1 MRFPRRK
8 EEHSSGKIRLLTN
21 IERVFPCVV
30 LLAVGATRSSAQQL
44 TPTWVQLGEGGK
56 AIARVVVAAPG
67 KCPSISLDGASKQM
81 LERHPIPDGFRPLCE
96 AVIPSNTKSAK
107 VTGQA
112 LFLPKPNPSNVIA
125 FGDTGCLIKG
135 KELQDCK
142 DPKKWPFEEVASSA
156 AAENPDLMIHVGD
169 YLYRESPCPAGSELE
184 CGDTPEGDNWEAW
197 NTDFFT
203 PAAKLLAHATW
214 AFARGNHESCDRSW
228 RGWFYYLDPRPW
240 NGVCERYSLPYV
252 IKLGSFELAIFDS
265 SEVVVDSLDEKQ
277 VSAYTAQLA
286 GLHVE
291 NAWLVAHHPFWGFKN
306 GTKGEAY
313 SPVSAPLQE
322 AWYRA
327 SPKGISLILSG
338 HVHLFELMAFDHEHP
353 TQVVAG
359 GGGTNLALPIPVSL
373 DGIAVRGSTIIGS
386 QSLRQFGY
394 TVLEK
399 RGSSWRLTLKNERQ
413 NELFGCSLF
422 EGGHAKSPA
431 GRASQGNEPDCSG
444 I

>member
-1 MRFPRRK
+1 MGFIRRK
-8 EEHSSGKIRLLTN
+8 DEYSSGKIRLLTN
-21 IERVFPCVV
+21 IGRVFPCVV
-30 LLAVGATRSSAQQL
+30 LLTIGATRTSAQQL
-44 TPTWVQLGEGGK
+44 TPTWVEVGEDGK
-56 AIARVVVAAPG
+56 AIARVVIATPG
-67 KCPSISLDGASKQM
+67 KCPTINLDGTSQQM
-81 LERHPIPDGFRPLCE
+81 VERRPTPDGFRPVCE
-96 AVIPSNTKSAK
+96 AVIPSSTKSVK

-112 LFLPKPNPSNVIA
+112 LVLPKPNPSNVIA

-156 AAENPDLMIHVGD
+156 ASENPDLMIHVGD

-197 NTDFFT
+197 NSDFFA
-203 PAAKLLAHATW
+203 PAAKLLAHVPW

-240 NGVCERYSLPYV
+240 NGVCEQYSAPYV
-252 IKLGSFELAIFDS
+252 IKLGSFELVMLDTS
-265 SEVVVDSLDEKQ
+265 QVVVDSLDEKQ
-277 VSAYTAQLA
+277 VSAYTAQLS
-286 GLHVE
+286 GLYVE
-291 NAWLVAHHPFWGFKN
+291 NAWLVAHHPFWGFRS
-306 GTKGEAY
+306 GVKGEAY

-327 SPKGISLILSG
+327 SPKGINLILSG
-338 HVHLFELMAFDHEHP
+338 HVHLFELMAFDHGHP

-359 GGGTNLALPIPVSL
+359 GGGTDLAQPIPVSL
-373 DGIAVRGSTIIGS
+373 DGITVRGSTIIGS
-386 QSLRQFGY
+386 QSMRQFGY

-399 RGSSWRLTLKNERQ
+399 HGSSWRLTLKNERQ

-422 EGGHAKSPA
+422 ESSHANSTPERTVHA
-431 GRASQGNEPDCSG
+431 NEPDCGG